1 MAAGAGVAAAR
12 PAPGGGEVP
21 ARAGAG
27 GTVVVAGASFPSLHT
42 ERSFVE
48 PLGCTLVDKR
58 FAGDDEALDA
68 CRDAVAVMTDY
79 FVCDAARIATFER
92 CKVICQYGA
101 GLNQVD
107 VAAAT
112 AAGIYVTHTPGY
124 CSEELGDHTMAL
136 ILASMRRIVRFDRNI
151 RAGRWD
157 YNDGM
162 PMRRL
167 AACTLGLVGFG
178 RAARAVAVRAQ
189 GFGMSV
195 MAHDP
200 LVDDAA
206 FAAAGVA
213 RAADLPDLLA
223 AADVL
228 SIHVPLVAGTRHLI
242 GAAELALLRDGAFVV
257 NTSRGG
263 VLDQRA
269 LHAEV
274 ASGRL
279 AGAGLD
285 VLEQEPPAAGEP
297 LLGCEDVLLTPH
309 AAFLSRE
316 SLALLQTRA
325 ATDVARV
332 LSGEA
337 PVYGVNV
344 DAVRGD
350 GAGDGAAG
358 AGDVALFWRDT

>member
-1 MAAGAGVAAAR
+1 M
-12 PAPGGGEVP
+12 PDLSAPEQAP
-21 ARAGAG
+21 AG
-27 GTVVVAGASFPSLHT
+27 GIVVVAGASFPSLAV
-42 ERSFVE
+42 ERSFLE
-48 PLGCTLVDKR
+48 PLGCTIVDKR
-58 FAGDDEALDA
+58 FAGDDEALEA
-68 CRDAVAVMTDY
+68 CRSAVAVMTDY
-79 FVCDAARIATFER
+79 FVCDADRIAGFER

-112 AAGIYVTHTPGY
+112 AAGIYVTHTPDY

-195 MAHDP
+195 IAHDP

-206 FAAAGVA
+206 FVAAGVA
-213 RAADLPDLLA
+213 RAGEL
-223 AADVL
+223 ADVL
-228 SIHVPLVAGTRHLI
+228 AGADVVSVHVPLTRGTRHLI
-242 GAAELALLRDGAFVV
+242 GAEQLALLRDGAFIV

-263 VLDQRA
+263 VIDQEA
-269 LHAEV
+269 LHAELV
-274 ASGRL
+274 DGRL
-279 AGAGLD
+279 GGAGLD
-285 VLEQEPPAAGEP
+285 VLEQEPPATGEP
-297 LLGCEDVLLTPH
+297 LLSCENAVLTPH
-309 AAFLSRE
+309 TAFLSVE
-316 SLALLQTRA
+316 SLDQLQNRA
-325 ATDVARV
+325 GSEVARV
-332 LSGEA
+332 LTGSV

-344 DAVRGD
+344 EGVRAGGSTN
-350 GAGDGAAG
+350 GATGPD
-358 AGDVALFWRDT
+358 DVALFWRET

>member
-1 MAAGAGVAAAR
+1 MSERSISGDA
-12 PAPGGGEVP
+12 
-21 ARAGAG
+21 
-27 GTVVVAGASFPSLHT
+27 VVVAGASFPSLDI

-48 PLGCTLVDKR
+48 PLGCTVVDKR
-58 FAGDDEALDA
+58 FAPDDEVLEA
-68 CRDAVAVMTDY
+68 CRTAVAVMTDY

-112 AAGIYVTHTPGY
+112 AAGIYVTHTPDY
-124 CSEELGDHTMAL
+124 CSEELGDHAMAL

-178 RAARAVAVRAQ
+178 RAARAVALRAQ

-213 RAADLPDLLA
+213 RAGELGEVLA
-223 AADVL
+223 AADVV
-228 SIHVPLVAGTRHLI
+228 SVHVPLVQSTRHLI
-242 GAAELALLRDGAFVV
+242 GAEQLALLRDGAFIV

-263 VLDQRA
+263 VIDQQALRA
-269 LHAEV
+269 ELAT
-274 ASGRL
+274 GRL
-279 AGAGLD
+279 GGVGLD
-285 VLEQEPPAAGEP
+285 VLEQEPPAADEP
-297 LLGCEDVLLTPH
+297 LLLCEDAVLTPH
-309 AAFLSRE
+309 TAFLSLE
-316 SLALLQTRA
+316 SLALLQNRA
-325 ATDVARV
+325 GAEVARV
-332 LSGEA
+332 LTGDV

-344 DAVRGD
+344 EGVREGTSGN
-350 GAGDGAAG
+350 GAGGPD
-358 AGDVALFWRDT
+358 DVALFWREN

>member
-1 MAAGAGVAAAR
+1 M
-12 PAPGGGEVP
+12 PGGD
-21 ARAGAG
+21 
-27 GTVVVAGASFPSLHT
+27 VVVAGASFPSLDT

-48 PLGCTLVDKR
+48 PLGCTVVDKR
-58 FAGDDEALDA
+58 FAPDDEALEA
-68 CRDAVAVMTDY
+68 CRTAVAVMTDY

-112 AAGIYVTHTPGY
+112 AAGIYVTHTPDY

-189 GFGMSV
+189 GFGMTV
-195 MAHDP
+195 IAHDP
-200 LVDDAA
+200 LVDDAT

-213 RAADLPDLLA
+213 RAGELPELLT
-223 AADVL
+223 AADVV
-228 SIHVPLVAGTRHLI
+228 SIHVPLVQSTRHLI
-242 GAAELALLRDGAFVV
+242 GTE
-257 NTSRGG
+257 
-263 VLDQRA
+263 Q
-269 LHAEV
+269 
-274 ASGRL
+274 
-279 AGAGLD
+279 AG
-285 VLEQEPPAAGEP
+285 PAARRCVHREHVPRWRDRSAGSACRT
-297 LLGCEDVLLTPH
+297 GHRSTRR
-309 AAFLSRE
+309 SRPRRPG
-316 SLALLQTRA
+316 TG
-325 ATDVARV
+325 ATGAER
-332 LSGEA
+332 SA
-337 PVYGVNV
+337 PVLRGRRA
-344 DAVRGD
+344 DAAHGLPLGRIS
-350 GAGDGAAG
+350 
-358 AGDVALFWRDT
+358 

>member
-1 MAAGAGVAAAR
+1 MTAGAEAAAR
-12 PAPGGGEVP
+12 PVPGEGSAP
-21 ARAGAG
+21 AAAGAG
-27 GTVVVAGASFPSLHT
+27 GTVVVAGASFPSLDT

-58 FAGDDEALDA
+58 FAGDDEALEA
-68 CRDAVAVMTDY
+68 CRTAVAVMTDY

-136 ILASMRRIVRFDRNI
+136 ILASMRRIVRFDRNVK
-151 RAGRWD
+151 AGRWD

-206 FAAAGVA
+206 FATAGVT
-213 RAADLPDLLA
+213 RAAELADVLA

-228 SIHVPLVAGTRHLI
+228 SVHVPLVQGTRHLI
-242 GAAELALLRDGAFVV
+242 GAEELALLRDGAFVV

-279 AGAGLD
+279 GGAGLD
-285 VLEQEPPAAGEP
+285 VLEQEPPASDEP

-332 LSGEA
+332 LSGEV

-344 DAVRGD
+344 DAVRGR
-350 GAGDGAAG
+350 GAADGAAG
-358 AGDVALFWRDT
+358 DGDVALFWRDT

>member
-1 MAAGAGVAAAR
+1 MSKSPVSKSPVSKSPVSKSPMSGGV
-12 PAPGGGEVP
+12 
-21 ARAGAG
+21 
-27 GTVVVAGASFPSLHT
+27 VVVAGASFPSLDT

-48 PLGCTLVDKR
+48 PLGCTVVDKR
-58 FAGDDEALDA
+58 FAGDDEALEA
-68 CRDAVAVMTDY
+68 CRTAVAVMTDY
-79 FVCDAARIATFER
+79 FVCDAPRIATFER

-112 AAGIYVTHTPGY
+112 AAGIYVTHTPDY

-189 GFGMSV
+189 GFGMAV

-200 LVDDAA
+200 LVDDAV
-206 FAAAGVA
+206 FAAAGVTSA
-213 RAADLPDLLA
+213 GDLPELLA

-228 SIHVPLVAGTRHLI
+228 SIHVPLVVGTRHLI
-242 GAAELALLRDGAFVV
+242 GAEQLALLRDGAFVV

-263 VLDQRA
+263 VIDQRA

-285 VLEQEPPAAGEP
+285 VLEQEPPASDEP
-297 LLGCEDVLLTPH
+297 LLSCEDVLLTPH
-309 AAFLSRE
+309 TAFLSLE

-337 PVYGVNV
+337 PLYGVNV
-344 DAVRGD
+344 DGVRG
-350 GAGDGAAG
+350 ATGDGAAG
-358 AGDVALFWRDT
+358 IPNDLALFWRES